1 MTAAAP
7 RPGGGPTRGGELLL
21 PTILTLAGRNALSTQ
36 HFLALLAPT
45 GPEFVPTD
53 DRPVT
58 RTYDPRTQAAN
69 S

>member
-7 RPGGGPTRGGELLL
+7 RPGGAPTRVGELLL
-21 PTILTLAGRNALSTQ
+21 PTILTLAGRNALSAQ
-36 HFLALLAPT
+36 HFLALLPPT
-45 GPEFVPTD
+45 VPAA

>member
-1 MTAAAP
+1 
-7 RPGGGPTRGGELLL
+7 
-21 PTILTLAGRNALSTQ
+21 LAGRNALSAQ
-36 HFLALLAPT
+36 HFLALLPST
-45 GPEFVPTD
+45 VPAA